1 MAGHR
6 VGLLLLLLTGTLLV
20 SVRGWERVSSG
31 PWWNVNQTQMDR
43 FYQTG
48 QWDDG
53 SDYSDGEGVVTEVE
67 DTTTDSD
74 PLADH
79 GFHVEYV
86 DAAQKKWTDVT
97 KSSGLEVLCSESEFQ
112 ITLLSG
118 PLSEV
123 KVLGSKALLSVLDAP
138 ESCGYDVNLLSN
150 TVTVPFL
157 GCHVKRQTDHYTLQL
172 LYVNELGQADIAT
185 ASCEAS
191 VKLDSDLQ
199 LPRSSGPQV
208 RTSKCANPPKAQNCD
223 VPKAEQVT
231 CGQTGIS
238 SSDCEKMG
246 CCVDSSTS
254 ACYYPVDECTADKQF
269 VFAIRHDS
277 AFIPVD
283 PTKLVVPGHPS
294 CKPVIV
300 NDKLAL
306 FKFSVT
312 DCGAR
317 SYDVGETKI
326 YMVEVQSVVEAL
338 NLKYGVI
345 TRNNPLRFMIECRYA
360 KNDNQQSLASVG
372 YMVKSPSSSVPSKV
386 VSNGRFGVELRIAED
401 QTYSTYLPTYHQ
413 PLKLLLGK
421 PVYLEVRLKS
431 PRPDAAILVNYCL
444 AYPRSAKNAL
454 VLIYEG
460 CANPHDPNVSILKV
474 SDLPKNRHQRRFV
487 VKAFQFMDQQTN
499 KYLDEEIYFMCSA
512 EVCRVEE
519 KTCRERCFDGKAP

>member
-6 VGLLLLLLTGTLLV
+6 VGLLLLTGTLLV

-31 PWWNVNQTQMDR
+31 PWWNVNQTQMER

-48 QWDDG
+48 QWNDG
-53 SDYSDGEGVVTEVE
+53 SDYSDGEGVVAEVE

-86 DAAQKKWTDVT
+86 DATQKKWADVT
-97 KSSGLEVLCSESEFQ
+97 NARGLEVLCSESEFQ

-118 PLSEV
+118 QLSEV
-123 KVLGSKALLSVLDAP
+123 QVLGSKALLSVLDAP
-138 ESCGYDVNLLSN
+138 ESCGYDVNLLYN
-150 TVTVPFL
+150 TVTVPFS
-157 GCHVKRQTDHYTLQL
+157 GCHVKR
-172 LYVNELGQADIAT
+172 
-185 ASCEAS
+185 
-191 VKLDSDLQ
+191 Q

-208 RTSKCANPPKAQNCD
+208 RTSTCANPAVAPNAQNCD
-223 VPKAEQVT
+223 LPKAEQVT

-269 VFAIRHDS
+269 IFAIRHDS
-277 AFIPVD
+277 ASIPVD

-294 CKPVIV
+294 CKPVMA

-317 SYDVGETKI
+317 SYEVGETKI
-326 YMVEVQSVVEAL
+326 YLVEVQAVVEAL

-345 TRNNPLRFMIECRYA
+345 TRNDPLRFMIECRYA
-360 KNDNQQSLASVG
+360 KNGNQQSLASVG

-386 VSNGRFGVELRIAED
+386 VSNGLFGVELRIAED

-431 PRPDAAILVNYCL
+431 PKPDAAVLVNYCL

-460 CANPHDPNVSILKV
+460 CANPNDPNVSILKV
-474 SDLPKNRHQRRFV
+474 SDLPTNRHQRRFV

-499 KYLDEEIYFMCSA
+499 KYLDEEIYFMCST
-512 EVCRVEE
+512 EVCRVTE
-519 KTCRERCFDGKAP
+519 KTCRERCFDGKML